1 MTTSAAIDA
10 VPLAMLDQ
18 LGLPVFVKNRSGVY
32 THCSDHFVKFI
43 GRPVSQ
49 IIGHTA
55 FDISSVALAETYT
68 KADNALFEAGGV
80 QTYSSMVLRADGS
93 HKRVMFSKYRITE
106 GDEGQVKLIGTFREV
121 TDENAGVANFQASHK
136 ERVLSDEELKFVL
149 DQSRALAKS
158 ETENSILNQ
167 LTKRELQILR
177 FIAHGLSSKQMA
189 RQLLISEHT
198 VNDYVKALR
207 VKFGVS
213 SKMKLVIMAHH
224 MGVV

>member
-1 MTTSAAIDA
+1 MTRSAAIEA

-32 THCSDHFVKFI
+32 THCSDHFAKFI
-43 GRPVSQ
+43 GRPATQ
-49 IIGHTA
+49 IIGRTA
-55 FDISSVALAETYT
+55 FDISSVALAQTYT
-68 KADNALFEAGGV
+68 QADNALFEAGGV

-93 HKRVMFSKYRITE
+93 QKRVMFSKYRINE
-106 GDEGQVKLIGTFREV
+106 GDDLSLIGTFREV
-121 TDENAGVANFQASHK
+121 TEENAGVVQFQASHK
-136 ERVLSDEELKFVL
+136 EKILSDEELKFVL
-149 DQSRALAKS
+149 DQSRAMAKTA
-158 ETENSILNQ
+158 TEDSILNQ

-189 RQLLISEHT
+189 RELLISEHT

-207 VKFGVS
+207 GKFGVS

>member
-1 MTTSAAIDA
+1 MTTSAAIEA

-32 THCSDHFVKFI
+32 THCSEHFANFI
-43 GRPVSQ
+43 GLPVGQ
-49 IIGHTA
+49 IIGRTA
-55 FDISSVALAETYT
+55 FSISSVALAETYT
-68 KADNALFEAGGV
+68 KADNALFETGGV
-80 QTYSSMVLRADGS
+80 QTYCSMVLRADGT
-93 HKRVMFSKYRITE
+93 HKRVMFSKYRINE
-106 GDEGQVKLIGTFREV
+106 GDELRLIGTFREV
-121 TDENAGVANFQASHK
+121 TEENAGVVQFQASHK

-149 DQSRALAKS
+149 DQSRAMAKTQ
-158 ETENSILNQ
+158 TEDTILNQ

-189 RQLLISEHT
+189 RELLISEHT

-207 VKFGVS
+207 GKFGVS
-213 SKMKLVIMAHH
+213 SKVKLVVMAHH